1 MLRFVNVQQLST
13 ASDSPAP
20 VQYFYP
26 AANEAV
32 ASADDQP
39 GVNAANA
46 ILQALLLSVG
56 TTLYE
61 PQDPFGN
68 LKIPDLQSLG
78 LSEDSRDWTGLPPSS
93 NFSYSSLVGIPFAKP
108 TGTGN
113 LTFTLQSWYWTLDD
127 PIISQ
132 VNTTGMK
139 TTQVFPDLPI
149 AGSGWTNHTG
159 INNFWQFLIPS
170 DLNLTTAPSTS
181 LPLTFEVADTDA
193 QYSNV
198 ITSLSANLT
207 HCPVEIQATC
217 DSLSCQ
223 ATAVRNADFPEP
235 YDPQLDFRFV
245 IVWFLTFLT
254 EAFPLSHGGTME
266 PSVFEIFLNDSTQDP
281 FNPVAVYDSFNLYE
295 LGADE
300 LALRLKQILNTYWVA
315 LSAESS
321 LTGFGTA
328 NLTQLGDYNLI
339 GNTTFA
345 LNATATFYY
354 WTDFLH
360 CDIPWLVIL
369 CLATIIMF
377 SATVVSI
384 VFTHLYD
391 GPEATDF
398 ISALTR
404 SYRVPVL
411 GHGLYLDGDD
421 LVRQL
426 KDVEL
431 KIGDARPGDEV
442 GQIVIGPS
450 ELLGDLERNRHY
462 A

>member
-13 ASDSPAP
+13 TSDSPDP

-26 AANEAV
+26 AANEEV
-32 ASADDQP
+32 GGDDQP
-39 GVNAANA
+39 GVNSANA
-46 ILQALLLSVG
+46 ILQASLLSVG
-56 TTLYE
+56 TTIYK

-78 LSEDSRDWTGLPPSS
+78 LSEDSRDWIVLPPSN
-93 NFSYSSLVGIPFAKP
+93 NFSYLSLVGIPFSKP

-113 LTFTLQSWYWTLDD
+113 LTFTLQSWYWTLDN

-139 TTQVFPDLPI
+139 TTQAFPELPI
-149 AGSGWTNHTG
+149 AGSSWTNHTS
-159 INNFWQFLIPS
+159 IDNFWQFLTPS
-170 DLNLTTAPSTS
+170 DRNLTTAPSTS

-193 QYSNV
+193 QSNNV

-207 HCPVEIQATC
+207 HCPVELQVAC

-223 ATAVRNADFPEP
+223 ATAIRNADFPEL
-235 YDPQLDFRFV
+235 YDPHWDFKFV
-245 IVWFLTFLT
+245 IGWFLTYLT
-254 EAFPLSHGGTME
+254 EAFPLNHKATIE
-266 PSVFEIFLNDSTQDP
+266 PTVFEIFLNDSTQDP
-281 FNPVAVYDSFNLYE
+281 FNTVAPYESFNLYE

-321 LTGFGTA
+321 LTGFDAA
-328 NLTQLGDYNLI
+328 NLTQLGDYNAVA
-339 GNTTFA
+339 NTTFS
-345 LNATATFYY
+345 LNATATFYN
-354 WTDFLH
+354 WTDFLQ
-360 CDIPWLVIL
+360 CDMPWLIVL

-377 SATVVSI
+377 SAAVVSI

-404 SYRVPVL
+404 SYHVPVL
-411 GHGLYLDGDD
+411 EHGSYLGGDD

-431 KIGDARPGDEV
+431 KIGDARPENEV

-450 ELLGDLERNRHY
+450 ELLGHLERNRHY